1 MRRISFLL
9 NLGSTF
15 SAWIFASQVWAS
27 TTVIESQT
35 RLSVTGIDAYPQI
48 TFILLTGLLIL
59 WLTRYLN
66 SLFAKFLTSAIVI
79 LLFAT
84 ASPTWFESASGSLS
98 ILSPQISKSTG
109 VSDWLGQS
117 ELIQNSSYNH
127 LSADLFVISLISW
140 FISLLIILWSKKKGQ
155 KDTNLATR
163 IDNLPSW

>member
-1 MRRISFLL
+1 MRRISILV
-9 NLGSTF
+9 NLVSILF
-15 SAWIFASQVWAS
+15 AWIFASQVWAS
-27 TTVIESQT
+27 TTVIESQSS
-35 RLSVTGIDAYPQI
+35 LSVSGLDAYPQI
-48 TFILLTGLLIL
+48 TFILLTGILVL

-66 SLFAKFLTSAIVI
+66 SLFAKFLTTAVVI

-117 ELIQNSSYNH
+117 ELIQNSIYNH

-140 FISLLIILWSKKKGQ
+140 FASLVIILWSKKKGQ
-155 KDTNLATR
+155 KDNNLATR